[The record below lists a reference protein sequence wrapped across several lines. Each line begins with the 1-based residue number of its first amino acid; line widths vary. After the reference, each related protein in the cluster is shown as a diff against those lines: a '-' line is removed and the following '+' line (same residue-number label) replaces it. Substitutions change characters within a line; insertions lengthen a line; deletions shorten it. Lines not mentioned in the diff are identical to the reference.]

1 MSSCGNPS
9 FEDAA
14 LMPRRFKFDKRRDCI
29 KCKLNP
35 GNIVIRH
42 AVYCKDCFTPLVTLK
57 FRRAL
62 EPLVNA
68 NSGSS
73 KRPKLKASGS
83 MMFGFSGGL
92 GSSILL
98 HMVHK
103 TYFAN
108 QPPIDPSGEPRGGTN
123 HPRNTNVWS
132 SCAVCYVEVC
142 NAFPEA
148 RDRTEEIRTALT
160 PYPKFDFIPLRLEDA
175 FDESWWIKVAVT
187 NNQSQLALEL
197 GKDGLYTE
205 GDFERCALYWLLLQ
219 WSSCLTGLHLAACST
234 LPPAAALRSYLASL
248 PTQTAVSSAIK
259 VITRLLLLYTA
270 RSCHASHLLLG
281 TSLTTLS
288 ISLIS
293 CISQGGGHSIPEE
306 LQEEWA
312 CGEST
317 AAEKPDTIR
326 VVHPLR
332 DVTMKECAAFAWW
345 NTIAV
350 VGRDKQT
357 RANAGI
363 PGLTKDFIV
372 GLEKDYPS
380 TVSTIMRTC
389 AKLEPRSTSRDSC
402 ILCQRPLQE
411 GLEDWKD
418 RISIRSY
425 SDAKLALDLIHLPL
439 PAPFDDAS
447 NVPTTSDQSPSI
459 LTHLCY
465 SCQATLTS
473 RSGRGPK
480 FASSSTPTGGKSLPS
495 TTLPVWVSAAHI
507 SPRAP
512 HEEVVMSGNGEIWLY
527 NTQGEAENRSAI
539 AEFLLDT

>member
-1 MSSCGNPS
+1 MSSCGNPVA
-9 FEDAA
+9 EDAA
-14 LMPRRFKFDKRRDCI
+14 LMPRRFKFDKVRDCI

-68 NSGSS
+68 HSGTS

-83 MMFGFSGGL
+83 LTLGFSGGL
-92 GSSILL
+92 GSSVLLDILY
-98 HMVHK
+98 K

-108 QPPIDPSGEPRGGTN
+108 QPPSVDPSGEPRGGAN

-142 NAFPEA
+142 NAFNET
-148 RDRTEEIRTALT
+148 RDRTEEIRTALA
-160 PYPKFDFIPLRLEDA
+160 PYPKLDFIPLRLEDA
-175 FDESWWIKVAVT
+175 FDQSWWSKVAAAPD
-187 NNQSQLALEL
+187 QSQLALEL
-197 GKDGLYTE
+197 GKDGLCTE
-205 GDFERCALYWLLLQ
+205 
-219 WSSCLTGLHLAACST
+219 
-234 LPPAAALRSYLASL
+234 AALRSYLASL

-259 VITRLLLLYTA
+259 VIVRLLLLYTA
-270 RSCHASHLLLG
+270 RSRQSSHLLLG

-288 ISLIS
+288 ISLVS
-293 CISQGGGHSIPEE
+293 CISQGGGYSILEE
-306 LQEEWA
+306 LQEEWT

-317 AAEKPDTIR
+317 TSEKLNVIR
-326 VVHPLR
+326 VVRPLR

-345 NTIAV
+345 NSITV
-350 VGRDKQT
+350 VGRDKQA

-363 PGLTKDFIV
+363 PGLTQDFIV

-380 TVSTIMRTC
+380 TVSTIARTC
-389 AKLEPRSTSRDSC
+389 AKLEPKTASRESC
-402 ILCQRPLQE
+402 TLCQRPLQE
-411 GLEDWKD
+411 GLEDWKN

-425 SDAKLALDLIHLPL
+425 SDAKLTLDLIHLPL
-439 PAPFDDAS
+439 LAPFGAS
-447 NVPTTSDQSPSI
+447 DLPTPFHQPPSI

-465 SCQATLTS
+465 SCQVTLTS
-473 RSGRGPK
+473 RSSRGPK
-480 FASSSTPTGGKSLPS
+480 PAPSSIDVGGTSPS
-495 TTLPVWVSAAHI
+495 PLPVWVSANHTRPHVA
-507 SPRAP
+507 
-512 HEEVVMSGNGEIWLY
+512 HEELTISANGEIWHQKK
-527 NTQGEAENRSAI
+527 QGEAENRSAV